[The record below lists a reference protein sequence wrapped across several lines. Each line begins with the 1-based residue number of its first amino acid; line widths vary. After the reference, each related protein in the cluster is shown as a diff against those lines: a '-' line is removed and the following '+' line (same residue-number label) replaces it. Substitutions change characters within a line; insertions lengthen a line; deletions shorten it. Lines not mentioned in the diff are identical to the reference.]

1 MFYFY
6 YNWGKKREDKMK
18 TLISA
23 FFVASLLLLVG
34 CSSSNIGHQ
43 YNYLEPNSNVNNNVG
58 YLKISTD
65 KYKEKGIYSEDPV
78 NEVYKGYSIYTTTGD
93 FITDVE
99 KSYQTPKLVRLEEG
113 EYVVIAE
120 LHKNVVQS
128 FVISIEK
135 GKILEIDKSMVKNPL
150 AME

>member
-1 MFYFY
+1 
-6 YNWGKKREDKMK
+6 MK
-18 TLISA
+18 TLLSA
-23 FFVASLLLLVG
+23 LFATSLLFLVG
-34 CSSSNIGHQ
+34 CSGSDIGHQ
-43 YNYLEPNSNVNNNVG
+43 YNYLEPNTNVNNNAG
-58 YLKISTD
+58 YLKVFTD
-65 KYKEKGIYSEDPV
+65 KYKEKGIYGEDPA
-78 NEVYKGYSIYTTTGD
+78 NDVYKGYSIYTTNGD
-93 FITDVE
+93 FITDVK
-99 KSYQTPKLVRLEEG
+99 KSYQTPKLIRLEEG